1 MSDNQHGRPSEL
13 QDVVKGS
20 WPSLSRFKSSYEFVR
35 SIAHAMEGKEA
46 HPMTTFCFEYTFC
59 LLQRMMVLSLMPVF
73 FIVISVQGISLSR
86 LKGKVC

>member
-1 MSDNQHGRPSEL
+1 MCCNSAEETLRCKQERTDGPHKYIQRVAL
-13 QDVVKGS
+13 K
-20 WPSLSRFKSSYEFVR
+20 FVR

-59 LLQRMMVLSLMPVF
+59 LLQHMVLSLMPVF